1 MNVNLEPSLLF
12 GKGKAN
18 PFPVSSILLIY
29 IGNEVFQILLFFTG
43 HDAAF
48 LIGND
53 CTIGK
58 EPQANNVLLEIV

>member
-1 MNVNLEPSLLF
+1 MKVNLKPSLLF
-12 GKGKAN
+12 GKAETN
-18 PFPVSSILLIY
+18 PFPVRSILLIY
-29 IGNEVFQILLFFTG
+29 IGNEVFQILLFYTG